1 MAKLEANR
9 QINPVSHGDADR
21 LPPQI
26 VHGELLP
33 PDRPK
38 RLKTGGRVKG
48 IPNRITTGVREALCE
63 LAQNNV
69 GSVQEWLDRVAV
81 DNPAEAVRLFLMLAR
96 FVVPTLQAVALADIT
111 PKSMG
116 HRLAAM
122 SDQDL
127 LAIIQSESIPLPR
140 LSAPARP
147 KPDPDDEELLR

>member
-1 MAKLEANR
+1 MAKLEANS
-9 QINPVSHGDADR
+9 QINHVSHGDAER
-21 LPPQI
+21 LPTRI
-26 VHGELLP
+26 VHGELP

-38 RLKTGGRVKG
+38 GLKTGGRVKG
-48 IPNRITTGVREALCE
+48 TPNRVTTGVREALCE

-69 GSVQEWLDRVAV
+69 GSVQEWLERVAV

-111 PKSMG
+111 PKLMG

-122 SDQDL
+122 SDQEL
-127 LAIIQSESIPLPR
+127 LAIIQSESTPLR
-140 LSAPARP
+140 RISAPARP